1 MFKKIKRVKYIY
13 IIKIRLN
20 KVKIIDASF
29 VYTEPSTKRIK
40 VKLTV

>member
-1 MFKKIKRVKYIY
+1 MFKKIKRVKKY
-13 IIKIRLN
+13 IIKFRLN